1 MNRFRTKK
9 KAKEEAAA
17 APRPSQDS
25 ESSGFRFRKGKK
37 VQEEPKQEIDISSAL
52 PSSDDFRTS
61 LLMTG
66 LSARFSMLRE
76 QDDPNTKIGK
86 ALDDSVL
93 FPKRQSRMQDFGPAG
108 ALSALGGL
116 SDIAEVESIRA
127 PFARN
132 DSYMSDND
140 STHGSVMTRA
150 KPTEGNNLFGG
161 RQKIYKIPAGGGGI
175 SGRALYDD
183 DVALSAFQKWKR
195 DEQIR
200 KSLEGN
206 SDNGDE
212 GSRRPSIEEPY
223 PRSESPFSTSYNRKR
238 ETNSTTSSIPSM
250 ARNST
255 AATSITS
262 QQPTPSIK
270 DWQGGSTAPTSAS
283 STPALERSFTRN
295 RRLYETGLN
304 HDMQEQQSS
313 ALSRIDTLSRQRN
326 LGARTPDLAQASP
339 SPTTTGFSDRFFG
352 DRRIMS
358 KASAPQL
365 RSMSPTSR
373 SGAGTPDLGIRVP
386 STSGSDSRGNFGGVP
401 PLSPPISETEEIA
414 ALPIG
419 PNDRG
424 KATAL
429 GVFQKPAQPYD
440 ESRFAQ
446 RQLQLQQGRET
457 PTQRFRTESNASHA
471 SASSTPQQHE
481 LRTELPL
488 RKTSVAEEPR
498 SPTFFDDSESS
509 PIRGPELHVERPTEI
524 VHPALRQGALPTP
537 LSLSGRS
544 DGEPSPNMDIP
555 STLSPQ
561 PHHTPAD
568 SPTLGPGAIA
578 GLSGMV
584 RQHLRADSGASS
596 IYGITS
602 AQENDRH
609 YANEA
614 NDYQDL
620 LNTNTMS
627 WNPQHDSTLPGPK
640 PDEEKLMVS
649 EDKSTANR
657 QSRGAEE
664 FARELADG
672 ARRVRERL
680 TSYVDSDN
688 GSTTNL
694 ALQDNRESTSAH
706 QSKPAP
712 FGLLRN
718 KSSLGSISQPSKAA
732 KMLGLGTPASPVQ
745 SNQQSHDADMSGGN
759 ESESNG
765 ESHAGIRAFRQAR
778 RDLQRLKEAEMQ
790 QRRQPPQGS
799 LPEPPAGRSTPTNQ
813 WNPTHRSPSRDRK
826 PPLPLSQRRPS
837 EDSIANSSRSGS
849 RGPMPQEHDRTGS
862 DSSREYPGSRPTSR
876 PARSRN
882 GSSPPARLLESNDE
896 SRQQPMRSPGLPGTN
911 IRRSPHM
918 PPQGYAG
925 SSPARTQ
932 QSLRVRPV
940 QDSELGNPSPISPIP
955 SAFSGLPASPRAFK
969 TPNPS
974 LNSDGSEVP
983 GLNDNMKRSVKK
995 REISEP
1001 TFVMSTSRVPTVSL
1015 PAEAS
1020 ANRDRCNSRSRS
1032 NSKSDNFAPPL
1043 PPINPRRRQDGSKT
1057 RTIFGSLVGRKS
1069 DHGEDANAS
1078 APQLSTGS
1086 ALGSG
1091 RPSDEDDSAKA
1102 GPVTRQLR
1110 KIASETQ
1117 GMQLNRPMGAPNSN
1131 GQYASM
1137 APPASRM
1144 VVTQN
1149 SKDRERTS
1157 TVLPGGMI

>member
-9 KAKEEAAA
+9 KAKEEAS

-37 VQEEPKQEIDISSAL
+37 PQEEPKPEEIDLSMAL

-132 DSYMSDND
+132 DTYASDNE

-161 RQKIYKIPAGGGGI
+161 RQKVYKISAGGGGMN
-175 SGRALYDD
+175 GRVLYDD

-195 DEQIR
+195 DEQKR
-200 KSLEGN
+200 KSLEAAT
-206 SDNGDE
+206 DE
-212 GSRRPSIEEPY
+212 GDDGSQRPSMEEPY
-223 PRSESPFSTSYNRKR
+223 PRSESPFSSSYNRKR

-262 QQPTPSIK
+262 QQLTPSVK

-283 STPALERSFTRN
+283 STPILERTFTRA

-304 HDMQEQQSS
+304 NDLQEQQSS
-313 ALSRIDTLSRQRN
+313 ALNRMDTLSRQRN

-339 SPTTTGFSDRFFG
+339 SPTTSGFSDRLFG
-352 DRRIMS
+352 DRRILS

-373 SGAGTPDLGIRVP
+373 SASGTPDLGIRVP
-386 STSGSDSRGNFGGVP
+386 SSGGDSRNGSFAATS
-401 PLSPPISETEEIA
+401 PLSPPISESEEIS

-446 RQLQLQQGRET
+446 RQLQLQQGRDT
-457 PTQRFRTESNASHA
+457 PTQRFRTESNASRM
-471 SASSTPQQHE
+471 SASTPQ
-481 LRTELPL
+481 PL
-488 RKTSVAEEPR
+488 DLKATPMLVEEP
-498 SPTFFDDSESS
+498 SASTFFDDSDVS
-509 PIRGPELHVERPTEI
+509 PGIAPQLHIERPTDN
-524 VHPALRQGALPTP
+524 VHPALRNGALPTP
-537 LSLSGRS
+537 LSLASRS
-544 DGEPSPNMDIP
+544 DGEPSPTAEP
-555 STLSPQ
+555 SSLSPQ
-561 PHHTPAD
+561 PQLTPAD
-568 SPTLGPGAIA
+568 SPTLGPGGIA

-602 AQENDRH
+602 ATEDNDRH
-609 YANEA
+609 YVNDV
-614 NDYQDL
+614 NDYRDL
-620 LNTNTMS
+620 VNSTMS
-627 WNPQHDSTLPGPK
+627 WNPQHDSTAPGLNALV
-640 PDEEKLMVS
+640 DQTVS
-649 EDKSTANR
+649 PSNPGASRE
-657 QSRGAEE
+657 SRGADD

-672 ARRVRERL
+672 ARRVREKL
-680 TSYVDSDN
+680 TSYVESDN

-694 ALQDNRESTSAH
+694 ALQDNREPSNVQTS
-706 QSKPAP
+706 K
-712 FGLLRN
+712 FGLLIN
-718 KSSLGSISQPSKAA
+718 KSSLGSMSQPSKAG
-732 KMLGLGTPASPVQ
+732 KMSGVGAPTLREDVAREV
-745 SNQQSHDADMSGGN
+745 ADMSGGN
-759 ESESNG
+759 ESEGND
-765 ESHAGIRAFRQAR
+765 EQHAGIRAFRQAR

-790 QRRQPPQGS
+790 QRRVPPQGA
-799 LPEPPAGRSTPTNQ
+799 LPEPPAGCVTPTNQ

-837 EDSIANSSRSGS
+837 VDSINVSRSGS
-849 RGPMPQEHDRTGS
+849 RGTLPLEHDRSGS
-862 DSSREYPGSRPTSR
+862 DSSRERPGSRPTSR
-876 PARSRN
+876 PTRSRN
-882 GSSPPARLLESNDE
+882 GSSPPGRLLVQESNDD
-896 SRQQPMRSPGLPGTN
+896 RQPMRSPGLPGTN

-932 QSLRVRPV
+932 QQQQHGLRVRPV
-940 QDSELGNPSPISPIP
+940 QDSELGNPSPISPMPGSFIP
-955 SAFSGLPASPRAFK
+955 QSGLPSSPRAFK
-969 TPNPS
+969 TPNPG

-983 GLNDNMKRSVKK
+983 GLNDNMKRTVKK

-1015 PAEAS
+1015 PSEAS
-1020 ANRDRCNSRSRS
+1020 ANRDRCNSRSRP
-1032 NSKSDNFAPPL
+1032 NSRSDNFAPPL

-1069 DHGEDANAS
+1069 DEVNAS
-1078 APQLSTGS
+1078 APQLSTGPAPGS
-1086 ALGSG
+1086 A
-1091 RPSDEDDSAKA
+1091 DDDVADK
-1102 GPVTRQLR
+1102 PVTRQLR
-1110 KIASETQ
+1110 KMASEAQ
-1117 GMQLNRPMGAPNSN
+1117 GMQLNRPMGAPSN
-1131 GQYASM
+1131 NNQYANM
-1137 APPASRM
+1137 APRLRGWWLLRTPRTANKPAPCCQ
-1144 VVTQN
+1144 VA
-1149 SKDRERTS
+1149 
-1157 TVLPGGMI
+1157 

>member
-9 KAKEEAAA
+9 KGKEEVA

-37 VQEEPKQEIDISSAL
+37 QQEDPKPEIDLASAL

-76 QDDPNTKIGK
+76 QDDPSTKIGK

-132 DSYMSDND
+132 DPYASDND

-161 RQKIYKIPAGGGGI
+161 RQKVYKIAAGGGGMN
-175 SGRALYDD
+175 GRVLYDD

-195 DEQIR
+195 DEQKR
-200 KSLEGN
+200 KSLEG
-206 SDNGDE
+206 STDDGDD
-212 GSRRPSIEEPY
+212 GSRRPSVEEPY

-262 QQPTPSIK
+262 QQPTPSVK

-283 STPALERSFTRN
+283 STPVLERSFTRG

-304 HDMQEQQSS
+304 HDLQEQQTS
-313 ALSRIDTLSRQRN
+313 ALSRMDTLSRQRN
-326 LGARTPDLAQASP
+326 LGSRTPDLAQASP

-352 DRRIMS
+352 DRRILS

-365 RSMSPTSR
+365 RSMSPTTSR

-386 STSGSDSRGNFGGVP
+386 SGSDSRNGSFAGAP
-401 PLSPPISETEEIA
+401 PLSPPISESEEIA

-446 RQLQLQQGRET
+446 RQLQLQQGRDT
-457 PTQRFRTESNASHA
+457 PTQRFRTESNASHG
-471 SASSTPQQHE
+471 SASSTPQQLE
-481 LRTELPL
+481 IKTESSLPKISPTL
-488 RKTSVAEEPR
+488 AEEP
-498 SPTFFDDSESS
+498 SGSTFFDDSDVS
-509 PIRGPELHVERPTEI
+509 PGRGSQLHIERPADN
-524 VHPALRQGALPTP
+524 VHPAFRQGALPTP

-544 DGEPSPNMDIP
+544 DGELSPNTEP
-555 STLSPQ
+555 SSLSPQ
-561 PHHTPAD
+561 PQLTPAD

-596 IYGITS
+596 IYGIAS
-602 AQENDRH
+602 ATENNDRR
-609 YANEA
+609 YVNDV
-614 NDYQDL
+614 NDYRDL
-620 LNTNTMS
+620 VNNTMS
-627 WNPQHDSTLPGPK
+627 WNPQHDSTAPGFNMDSDKLLPEFQGK
-640 PDEEKLMVS
+640 PAASRE
-649 EDKSTANR
+649 
-657 QSRGAEE
+657 SRGADD

-672 ARRVRERL
+672 ARRVREKL
-680 TSYVDSDN
+680 TSYVESDN

-694 ALQDNRESTSAH
+694 IIQDNREPLNAQQPKS
-706 QSKPAP
+706 AP

-718 KSSLGSISQPSKAA
+718 KSSLGSISQPSRAG
-732 KMLGLGTPASPVQ
+732 KMQGVGAPTSPG
-745 SNQQSHDADMSGGN
+745 SANQQSYDDMAGLPSMREDVAKEAMADPSGGN
-759 ESESNG
+759 ESEGNS
-765 ESHAGIRAFRQAR
+765 EQHAGIRAFRQAR
-778 RDLQRLKEAEMQ
+778 RELQRLKEAEMQ

-799 LPEPPAGRSTPTNQ
+799 LPEPPSGRATPTNQ
-813 WNPTHRSPSRDRK
+813 WNPTHR
-826 PPLPLSQRRPS
+826 PS
-837 EDSIANSSRSGS
+837 EDSMVNISRSGS
-849 RGPMPQEHDRTGS
+849 RGTLTLEHDRSGS
-862 DSSREYPGSRPTSR
+862 DSSRERPGSRPT
-876 PARSRN
+876 RSRN
-882 GSSPPARLLESNDE
+882 GSSPPGRLLESNDDF
-896 SRQQPMRSPGLPGTN
+896 RQPMRSPGLPGTN

-918 PPQGYAG
+918 PPQGLAG
-925 SSPARTQ
+925 NSPARVQQGQ

-940 QDSELGNPSPISPIP
+940 QDSELGNPSPISPMAGSFIP
-955 SAFSGLPASPRAFK
+955 SSGLPSSPRAFK
-969 TPNPS
+969 TPNPG
-974 LNSDGSEVP
+974 LNSDGTEVP

-1020 ANRDRCNSRSRS
+1020 ANRERVNSRSRS
-1032 NSKSDNFAPPL
+1032 NSKSDNHAPPL

-1069 DHGEDANAS
+1069 DEANAS
-1078 APQLSTGS
+1078 APQLSTGPAPGSSHS
-1086 ALGSG
+1086 A
-1091 RPSDEDDSAKA
+1091 DDDVADK
-1102 GPVTRQLR
+1102 PVTRQLR
-1110 KIASETQ
+1110 KMASEAQ

-1131 GQYASM
+1131 GQFASIG
-1137 APPASRM
+1137 PPASRM

-1149 SKDRERTS
+1149 AKDRERTS
-1157 TVLPGGMI
+1157 SVLPGGMI

>member
-9 KAKEEAAA
+9 KAKEEAS

-37 VQEEPKQEIDISSAL
+37 PQEEPKPEEIDLSSAL

-76 QDDPNTKIGK
+76 QDDPSTKIGK

-132 DSYMSDND
+132 DPYASDNE

-161 RQKIYKIPAGGGGI
+161 RQKVYKISAGGGGMN
-175 SGRALYDD
+175 GRVLYDD

-195 DEQIR
+195 DEQKR
-200 KSLEGN
+200 KSLETATDDG
-206 SDNGDE
+206 DNG
-212 GSRRPSIEEPY
+212 SQRPSMEEPY
-223 PRSESPFSTSYNRKR
+223 PRSESPFSSSYNRKR

-283 STPALERSFTRN
+283 STPVLERTFTRA

-304 HDMQEQQSS
+304 NDLQEQQSS
-313 ALSRIDTLSRQRN
+313 ALNRMDTLSRQRN

-339 SPTTTGFSDRFFG
+339 SPTTSGFSDRLFG
-352 DRRIMS
+352 DRRILS

-373 SGAGTPDLGIRVP
+373 SGSGTPDLGIRVP
-386 STSGSDSRGNFGGVP
+386 SSGGESRNGSFAGTA
-401 PLSPPISETEEIA
+401 PLSPPISESDEIS

-446 RQLQLQQGRET
+446 RQLQLQQGRDT
-457 PTQRFRTESNASHA
+457 PTQRFRTESNASHM
-471 SASSTPQQHE
+471 SASTPQSLE
-481 LRTELPL
+481 I
-488 RKTSVAEEPR
+488 KTTPTLVEEP
-498 SPTFFDDSESS
+498 SASTFFDDSDVS
-509 PIRGPELHVERPTEI
+509 PGMAPQLHIERPSDN
-524 VHPALRQGALPTP
+524 VHPALRHGALPTP
-537 LSLSGRS
+537 LPLSGRS
-544 DGEPSPNMDIP
+544 DGEPSPAAEP
-555 STLSPQ
+555 SSLSPQ
-561 PHHTPAD
+561 PQLTPAD

-584 RQHLRADSGASS
+584 RQHLRADSGGSS
-596 IYGITS
+596 IYGISS
-602 AQENDRH
+602 ATEENDRH
-609 YANEA
+609 YVNEV
-614 NDYQDL
+614 NDYRDL
-620 LNTNTMS
+620 LNSNTMS
-627 WNPQHDSTLPGPK
+627 WNPQHDSTAPG
-640 PDEEKLMVS
+640 LNAIA
-649 EDKSTANR
+649 DKSASQGNPSANR
-657 QSRGAEE
+657 ESRGVDD

-672 ARRVRERL
+672 ARRVREKL
-680 TSYVDSDN
+680 TSYVESDN

-694 ALQDNRESTSAH
+694 ALQDSREPPNSPLPKST
-706 QSKPAP
+706 P

-718 KSSLGSISQPSKAA
+718 KSSLG
-732 KMLGLGTPASPVQ
+732 KMTPGQTV
-745 SNQQSHDADMSGGN
+745 QQSRDEMAGLPPMMEHVTREAADMSGEN
-759 ESESNG
+759 ESEGTG
-765 ESHAGIRAFRQAR
+765 EQHAGIRAFRQAR
-778 RDLQRLKEAEMQ
+778 RDLQILKEAEVQ

-799 LPEPPAGRSTPTNQ
+799 LPEPPVGRATPTNQ
-813 WNPTHRSPSRDRK
+813 WNPTHRSPSRDKK
-826 PPLPLSQRRPS
+826 PPPPLSQRRPS
-837 EDSIANSSRSGS
+837 EDSINVSRSGS
-849 RGPMPQEHDRTGS
+849 RGAVTLEHDRSGS
-862 DSSREYPGSRPTSR
+862 DSSRERPGSRPGSRPT
-876 PARSRN
+876 RSRN
-882 GSSPPARLLESNDE
+882 GSSPSGRLLESNDD
-896 SRQQPMRSPGLPGTN
+896 RQPMRSPGLPGTN
-911 IRRSPHM
+911 IRGSPHM

-925 SSPARTQ
+925 GSSARAQ
-932 QSLRVRPV
+932 QHGLRVRPV
-940 QDSELGNPSPISPIP
+940 QDSELGNPSPISPMPGSFIP
-955 SAFSGLPASPRAFK
+955 QSGLPSSPRAFK
-969 TPNPS
+969 TPNPG

-983 GLNDNMKRSVKK
+983 GLNDNMKRTVKK

-1001 TFVMSTSRVPTVSL
+1001 TFVMSTSRVPTVPL

-1020 ANRDRCNSRSRS
+1020 ANRDQRNSRSRS
-1032 NSKSDNFAPPL
+1032 NSRSDTFAPPL

-1069 DHGEDANAS
+1069 DEVNANAS
-1078 APQLSTGS
+1078 APQLSTGT
-1086 ALGSG
+1086 A
-1091 RPSDEDDSAKA
+1091 DDDVADK
-1102 GPVTRQLR
+1102 PVTRQLR
-1110 KIASETQ
+1110 KMASEAQ
-1117 GMQLNRPMGAPNSN
+1117 GMQLNRPMGAPNN
-1131 GQYASM
+1131 NNQYANM

-1149 SKDRERTS
+1149 AKDRERTS
-1157 TVLPGGMI
+1157 AVLPGGMI

>member
-9 KAKEEAAA
+9 KAKEEAF

-37 VQEEPKQEIDISSAL
+37 PQEEPKPEEIDLSSAL

-76 QDDPNTKIGK
+76 QDDPSTKIGK

-93 FPKRQSRMQDFGPAG
+93 FPKRQSRMQDLGPAG

-132 DSYMSDND
+132 DPYASDNE

-161 RQKIYKIPAGGGGI
+161 RQKVYKVSAGGGMN
-175 SGRALYDD
+175 GRVLYDD

-195 DEQIR
+195 DEQKR
-200 KSLEGN
+200 KSLEAAN
-206 SDNGDE
+206 DDGDD
-212 GSRRPSIEEPY
+212 GSRRPSMEEPY
-223 PRSESPFSTSYNRKR
+223 PRSESPFSSSYNRKR

-262 QQPTPSIK
+262 QQPTPSVK

-283 STPALERSFTRN
+283 STPVLDRTFTRA

-304 HDMQEQQSS
+304 NDLQEQQSS
-313 ALSRIDTLSRQRN
+313 AMSKMDTLSRQRN
-326 LGARTPDLAQASP
+326 LGARTPDLGQASP
-339 SPTTTGFSDRFFG
+339 SPTTSAFSDRLFG
-352 DRRIMS
+352 DRRILS

-373 SGAGTPDLGIRVP
+373 SGSGTPDLGIRVP
-386 STSGSDSRGNFGGVP
+386 SSGDSRNGSFAGTA
-401 PLSPPISETEEIA
+401 PLSPPISESEEIS

-457 PTQRFRTESNASHA
+457 PTQRSRTESNASQR
-471 SASSTPQQHE
+471 SGSTPQ
-481 LRTELPL
+481 PL
-488 RKTSVAEEPR
+488 DLKITPTLEEEP
-498 SPTFFDDSESS
+498 SGSTFFDDSDVS
-509 PIRGPELHVERPTEI
+509 PGMPPPQLHVERPADN
-524 VHPALRQGALPTP
+524 VHPALRHGALPTP

-544 DGEPSPNMDIP
+544 DGQPSPTAEPS
-555 STLSPQ
+555 SLSPQ
-561 PHHTPAD
+561 PQLTPAD

-602 AQENDRH
+602 ATEDNDRH
-609 YANEA
+609 YANEV
-614 NDYQDL
+614 NDYRDL
-620 LNTNTMS
+620 VNNTLS
-627 WNPQHDSTLPGPK
+627 WNPQHDSTVPRLNAAADEPVSPSNPGASR
-640 PDEEKLMVS
+640 E
-649 EDKSTANR
+649 
-657 QSRGAEE
+657 SRGADE

-672 ARRVRERL
+672 ARRVREKL
-680 TSYVDSDN
+680 TSYVESDN

-694 ALQDNRESTSAH
+694 ALPENREPSNA
-706 QSKPAP
+706 QLSKPAP
-712 FGLLRN
+712 FGLLRS
-718 KSSLGSISQPSKAA
+718 KTSLGTMAQPPKAGKMLARTPTSPGQIAQPSRDE
-732 KMLGLGTPASPVQ
+732 TREV
-745 SNQQSHDADMSGGN
+745 ADMSGGN
-759 ESESNG
+759 ESEGNG
-765 ESHAGIRAFRQAR
+765 EQHAGIRAFRQAR

-790 QRRQPPQGS
+790 QRRPPPQGG

-813 WNPTHRSPSRDRK
+813 RNPTHRSPSRDRK

-837 EDSIANSSRSGS
+837 VDTINVSRSGS
-849 RGPMPQEHDRTGS
+849 RGALSIEHDRSGS
-862 DSSREYPGSRPTSR
+862 DSSRERPGSRPESR
-876 PARSRN
+876 QTRSRN
-882 GSSPPARLLESNDE
+882 GSSPPARLLESNDD
-896 SRQQPMRSPGLPGTN
+896 RQPMRSPGLPGTN

-918 PPQGYAG
+918 PPQGFAT
-925 SSPARTQ
+925 RTQ
-932 QSLRVRPV
+932 QQQQQGLRVRPV
-940 QDSELGNPSPISPIP
+940 QDSELGNPSPISPMPSSFIP
-955 SAFSGLPASPRAFK
+955 QSGLPSSPRAFK
-969 TPNPS
+969 TPNPG
-974 LNSDGSEVP
+974 LNPDGSEVP
-983 GLNDNMKRSVKK
+983 GLNDNMKRTVKK

-1015 PAEAS
+1015 PTEAS
-1020 ANRDRCNSRSRS
+1020 ANRDRGNSRSRS
-1032 NSKSDNFAPPL
+1032 NSRSDNFAPPL
-1043 PPINPRRRQDGSKT
+1043 PPINPRRRQEGSKT

-1069 DHGEDANAS
+1069 DEGNAS
-1078 APQLSTGS
+1078 APQLSTGPRPGS
-1086 ALGSG
+1086 AN
-1091 RPSDEDDSAKA
+1091 PSDDDVADK
-1102 GPVTRQLR
+1102 PVTRQLR
-1110 KIASETQ
+1110 KMASEAQ

-1131 GQYASM
+1131 NQYANM
-1137 APPASRM
+1137 APPAARM

-1149 SKDRERTS
+1149 AKDRERTS
-1157 TVLPGGMI
+1157 AVLPGGMI

>member
-17 APRPSQDS
+17 AAVPRPSQDS

-37 VQEEPKQEIDISSAL
+37 APEEPKLEIDISSAL
-52 PSSDDFRTS
+52 PPSDDFRTS

-76 QDDPNTKIGK
+76 QDDPSTKIGK

-132 DSYMSDND
+132 DSYASDND

-200 KSLEGN
+200 KSLEGH

-212 GSRRPSIEEPY
+212 GSRRPSLEEPY

-262 QQPTPSIK
+262 QQPTPSVK
-270 DWQGGSTAPTSAS
+270 DWQGGSTATTSAS

-304 HDMQEQQSS
+304 NDLQEQQSS
-313 ALSRIDTLSRQRN
+313 ALSRMDTFSRQRN

-339 SPTTTGFSDRFFG
+339 SPTTTGFSDPA
-352 DRRIMS
+352 IHE
-358 KASAPQL
+358 PN
-365 RSMSPTSR
+365 
-373 SGAGTPDLGIRVP
+373 
-386 STSGSDSRGNFGGVP
+386 TSGSDSRGNFGGVP
-401 PLSPPISETEEIA
+401 PLSPPISETEEIS

-429 GVFQKPAQPYD
+429 GVFQKPSQPYD

-446 RQLQLQQGRET
+446 RQLQLQQGRDT
-457 PTQRFRTESNASHA
+457 PTQRVRTESNASHG
-471 SASSTPQQHE
+471 SAASTPQQHE

-488 RKTSVAEEPR
+488 RKISVAEEPR
-498 SPTFFDDSESS
+498 SPTFFDDSEAS
-509 PIRGPELHVERPTEI
+509 PIRGPEVHIERSADV

-544 DGEPSPNMDIP
+544 DGEPSPSMDIP
-555 STLSPQ
+555 SSLSPQ
-561 PHHTPAD
+561 SQLAPAD

-584 RQHLRADSGASS
+584 RQHLRSDSGASS

-602 AQENDRH
+602 AQDNERH
-609 YANEA
+609 YVNDINE
-614 NDYQDL
+614 YQGL
-620 LNTNTMS
+620 VNNTVS
-627 WNPQHDSTLPGPK
+627 WNPSHDSTAPGLAT
-640 PDEEKLMVS
+640 DVDKLMVAPD
-649 EDKSTANR
+649 DKSVANR
-657 QSRGAEE
+657 ESRGAED

-680 TSYVDSDN
+680 TSYVESDN

-694 ALQDNRESTSAH
+694 ALQDRESTSA
-706 QSKPAP
+706 QQPKTAP
-712 FGLLRN
+712 FGMLRN

-732 KMLGLGTPASPVQ
+732 KMLGLGTPASPGHP
-745 SNQQSHDADMSGGN
+745 SQQSHDEAAGLPPMRKDVVKEPSVDVSGGN
-759 ESESNG
+759 ESEGNG

-778 RDLQRLKEAEMQ
+778 RELQRLKEAEMQ
-790 QRRQPPQGS
+790 QRRVPPQGS
-799 LPEPPAGRSTPTNQ
+799 PPDPPTGRATPTNQ
-813 WNPTHRSPSRDRK
+813 RNPSHRSPSRDRK

-837 EDSIANSSRSGS
+837 EDSMANSSRSGS
-849 RGPMPQEHDRTGS
+849 RGPLPMEHDRTGS
-862 DSSREYPGSRPTSR
+862 DSSREYPGSQPSSRPT
-876 PARSRN
+876 RSRN
-882 GSSPPARLLESNDE
+882 GSSPPARLLDSRDD

-911 IRRSPHM
+911 VRRSPHM
-918 PPQGYAG
+918 PPQGYPG

-940 QDSELGNPSPISPIP
+940 QDSELGNPSPISPMPSSFIP
-955 SAFSGLPASPRAFK
+955 SSGLPSSPRAFK
-969 TPNPS
+969 TPNPG

-983 GLNDNMKRSVKK
+983 GLNDNMKRPVKK

-1020 ANRDRCNSRSRS
+1020 ANRDRGNSRSRS
-1032 NSKSDNFAPPL
+1032 NSKSENFAPPL
-1043 PPINPRRRQDGSKT
+1043 PPINPRRRQDVSKT

-1069 DHGEDANAS
+1069 DNMEEASAS

-1086 ALGSG
+1086 APGSG
-1091 RPSDEDDSAKA
+1091 RPSDEDDSNKA

-1110 KIASETQ
+1110 KIASEAQ

-1149 SKDRERTS
+1149 GKDRERTS
-1157 TVLPGGMI
+1157 AILPGGMI

>member
-9 KAKEEAAA
+9 KAKEEAA

-37 VQEEPKQEIDISSAL
+37 PQEEPKPEIDLSSAL

-76 QDDPNTKIGK
+76 QDDPSTKIGK

-132 DSYMSDND
+132 DPYASDND

-161 RQKIYKIPAGGGGI
+161 RQKVYKISAGGGMN
-175 SGRALYDD
+175 GRVLYDD

-195 DEQIR
+195 DEQKR
-200 KSLEGN
+200 KSLEGAT
-206 SDNGDE
+206 DDGDE
-212 GSRRPSIEEPY
+212 GSQRPSLEEPY
-223 PRSESPFSTSYNRKR
+223 PRSESPFSTSYDRKR
-238 ETNSTTSSIPSM
+238 ETNSTQSSIPSM

-283 STPALERSFTRN
+283 STPVLERSFTRG

-304 HDMQEQQSS
+304 HELQEQQNS
-313 ALSRIDTLSRQRN
+313 ALSRIDTLNRQRN
-326 LGARTPDLAQASP
+326 LGSRTPDLAQASP
-339 SPTTTGFSDRFFG
+339 SPTTTGFPDRLFG
-352 DRRIMS
+352 DRRILS

-365 RSMSPTSR
+365 RSMSPTES
-373 SGAGTPDLGIRVP
+373 
-386 STSGSDSRGNFGGVP
+386 
-401 PLSPPISETEEIA
+401 EEIA

-446 RQLQLQQGRET
+446 RQLQLQQGRDT
-457 PTQRFRTESNASHA
+457 PTQRFRTESNASRG
-471 SASSTPQQHE
+471 STSTPQ
-481 LRTELPL
+481 PL
-488 RKTSVAEEPR
+488 EIKTSPALVEEPN
-498 SPTFFDDSESS
+498 SSTFFDDSDAS
-509 PIRGPELHVERPTEI
+509 PISGPKLHVERPTENM
-524 VHPALRQGALPTP
+524 HPALRHGALPTP
-537 LSLSGRS
+537 LSLAGRS
-544 DGEPSPNMDIP
+544 DGEPSPTTEP
-555 STLSPQ
+555 ASLSPQ
-561 PHHTPAD
+561 PQLTPAD

-584 RQHLRADSGASS
+584 RQHLRADSGSSS

-602 AQENDRH
+602 ATEENDRH
-609 YANEA
+609 YVDEVNEYRDFV
-614 NDYQDL
+614 N
-620 LNTNTMS
+620 NTSS
-627 WNPQHDSTLPGPK
+627 WNPSHDSTAPAVNTDADKLAPPTQGK
-640 PDEEKLMVS
+640 PN
-649 EDKSTANR
+649 ANR
-657 QSRGAEE
+657 ESRGADD

-672 ARRVRERL
+672 ARRVREKL
-680 TSYVDSDN
+680 TSYVELDN
-688 GSTTNL
+688 GSTTSL
-694 ALQDNRESTSAH
+694 ALQDNKEPSNATQPKS
-706 QSKPAP
+706 AP

-718 KSSLGSISQPSKAA
+718 KSSLNKMAGTGAPTSPPQMREDGSKEANA
-732 KMLGLGTPASPVQ
+732 
-745 SNQQSHDADMSGGN
+745 DASGGN
-759 ESESNG
+759 ESEGNG
-765 ESHAGIRAFRQAR
+765 EQHAGIRAFRQAR
-778 RDLQRLKEAEMQ
+778 RELQRLKEAEMMQ

-799 LPEPPAGRSTPTNQ
+799 LPEPPAGRATPTNQ
-813 WNPTHRSPSRDRK
+813 WNPTQRSPSRDRK

-837 EDSIANSSRSGS
+837 EDSINISVSRSGS
-849 RGPMPQEHDRTGS
+849 RGAMPLEHDRSGS
-862 DSSREYPGSRPTSR
+862 DSSRERPGSRPT
-876 PARSRN
+876 RSRN
-882 GSSPPARLLESNDE
+882 GSSPAGRLMESNEDT
-896 SRQQPMRSPGLPGTN
+896 RQPMRSPGLPGTN

-918 PPQGYAG
+918 PPQAFPG
-925 SSPARTQ
+925 SSSARTQ
-932 QSLRVRPV
+932 QGLRVRPV
-940 QDSELGNPSPISPIP
+940 QDSELGNPSPISPMPSSFIP
-955 SAFSGLPASPRAFK
+955 SSGLPSSPRAFK
-969 TPNPS
+969 TPNPG
-974 LNSDGSEVP
+974 LNADGTEVP
-983 GLNDNMKRSVKK
+983 GLNDNMKRTVKK

-1015 PAEAS
+1015 PAEAT
-1020 ANRDRCNSRSRS
+1020 ANRDRC
-1032 NSKSDNFAPPL
+1032 NSKSDNFAPPV

-1069 DHGEDANAS
+1069 DEANTS
-1078 APQLSTGS
+1078 APQTSTS
-1086 ALGSG
+1086 
-1091 RPSDEDDSAKA
+1091 RPSSSANNADDDVADK
-1102 GPVTRQLR
+1102 PVTRQLR
-1110 KIASETQ
+1110 KMASEAQ

-1131 GQYASM
+1131 GQFASM
-1137 APPASRM
+1137 GPPASRM

-1149 SKDRERTS
+1149 AKDRERTS
-1157 TVLPGGMI
+1157 AVLPGGMI